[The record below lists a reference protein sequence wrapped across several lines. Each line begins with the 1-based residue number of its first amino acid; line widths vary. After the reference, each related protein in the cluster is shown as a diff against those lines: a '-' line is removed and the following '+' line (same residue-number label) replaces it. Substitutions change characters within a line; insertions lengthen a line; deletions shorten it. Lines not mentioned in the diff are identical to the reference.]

1 MKHLLNSMSEQEKNA
16 IREQHTGGMKL
27 SNEKFRNL
35 VEGKLGDVKTLV
47 KESNTSKRFGKK
59 GIVEQLET
67 KEKSDIN
74 NIMDLG
80 YRFMMS
86 RNPDGPKNKEGFEA
100 ALEDL
105 KWIFK
110 STINNIEGQ
119 RRGVG
124 DMMETKQETKESFWD
139 LNFGKP
145 TVDDA
150 AKTHLKKHGY
160 SHIGKDDER
169 GGDNYVMF
177 NGQKFF
183 PHEIEYAGYQD
194 LGDLPRV
201 EDGKLIIANPAWGL

>member
-1 MKHLLNSMSEQEKNA
+1 MKHLLNNMSEQEKNA

-35 VEGKLGDVKTLV
+35 VQGKLGDVKTLV
-47 KESNTSKRFGKK
+47 KESRT
-59 GIVEQLET
+59 IAEQ
-67 KEKSDIN
+67 KEFKDTADIN
-74 NIMDLG
+74 QIMDLG
-80 YRFMMS
+80 YRFMMA
-86 RNPDGPKNKEGFEA
+86 RNPDGPKNKMGFEA
-100 ALEDL
+100 ALDDL

-110 STINNIEGQ
+110 TTISNIEGQ
-119 RRGVG
+119 RRGMG
-124 DMMETKQETKESFWD
+124 EMMETKQETKESFWD
-139 LNFGKP
+139 LNFGRP

-160 SHIGKDDER
+160 SHIGKEEE
-169 GGDNYVMF
+169 GDNYVMF

-194 LGDLPRV
+194 LGDLPRE

>member
-1 MKHLLNSMSEQEKNA
+1 MKHLLNNMSEQEKNA
-16 IREQHTGGMKL
+16 IREQHTGGMQL
-27 SNEKFRNL
+27 SNDKFRKL
-35 VEGKLGDVKTLV
+35 VKSKLGDVKTLV
-47 KESNTSKRFGKK
+47 SENNKGFGD
-59 GIVEQLET
+59 IRET
-67 KEKSDIN
+67 KLEA
-74 NIMDLG
+74 
-80 YRFMMS
+80 
-86 RNPDGPKNKEGFEA
+86 KE
-100 ALEDL
+100 
-105 KWIFK
+105 
-110 STINNIEGQ
+110 N
-119 RRGVG
+119 
-124 DMMETKQETKESFWD
+124 FWD

-145 TVDDA
+145 TVGDA

>member
-1 MKHLLNSMSEQEKNA
+1 MKHLLNDMSESEKNS

-35 VEGKLGDVKTLV
+35 VGAKLGDVKTLV
-47 KESNTSKRFGKK
+47 KESRT
-59 GIVEQLET
+59 IAEQ
-67 KEKSDIN
+67 KEFKDTADIN
-74 NIMDLG
+74 QIMDLG
-80 YRFMMS
+80 YRFMMA

-119 RRGVG
+119 RRGMG

-139 LNFGKP
+139 DIFGRPDVDRAVKDSMRATGSSGRGRKDSNYGEDPKP
-145 TVDDA
+145 EDEYVVFQGQQFSPDD
-150 AKTHLKKHGY
+150 
-160 SHIGKDDER
+160 
-169 GGDNYVMF
+169 
-177 NGQKFF
+177 
-183 PHEIEYAGYQD
+183 IEYASYDD

-201 EDGKLIIANPAWGL
+201 ENGKLIVTNPAWES

>member
-1 MKHLLNSMSEQEKNA
+1 MKHLLNNLSEQEKNA

-59 GIVEQLET
+59 GIAEQLET

-139 LNFGKP
+139 LNFGRPSVK
-145 TVDDA
+145 DA
-150 AKTHLKKHGY
+150 AKTHLKRHGY
-160 SHIGKDDER
+160 SHMGKEEE
-169 GGDNYVMF
+169 GDNYVMF
-177 NGQKFF
+177 NGEKFF
-183 PHEIEYAGYQD
+183 PDQIEYADYQD
-194 LGDLPRV
+194 LGDLPRI
-201 EDGKLIIANPAWGL
+201 EDGKLLVANPAWGL

>member
-1 MKHLLNSMSEQEKNA
+1 MKHLLNNLSEQEKNA

-47 KESNTSKRFGKK
+47 KESRT
-59 GIVEQLET
+59 IVEQ
-67 KEKSDIN
+67 KEFKDTADIN
-74 NIMDLG
+74 QIMDLG

-86 RNPDGPKNKEGFEA
+86 RNPDGPKNKEGFES
-100 ALEDL
+100 ALDDL

-110 STINNIEGQ
+110 SVISNIEGQ
-119 RRGVG
+119 RRGMG
-124 DMMETKQETKESFWD
+124 EMMETKQETKESFWD
-139 LNFGKP
+139 LNFGRP

-160 SHIGKDDER
+160 SHIGREEE

-177 NGQKFF
+177 KGQKFF

>member
-1 MKHLLNSMSEQEKNA
+1 MKHLLNNMSEQEKNA

-47 KESNTSKRFGKK
+47 KESRT
-59 GIVEQLET
+59 IAEQ
-67 KEKSDIN
+67 KEFKDTADIN
-74 NIMDLG
+74 QIMDLG

-86 RNPDGPKNKEGFEA
+86 RNPDGPKNKEGFES
-100 ALEDL
+100 ALDDL

-110 STINNIEGQ
+110 STISNIEGQ
-119 RRGVG
+119 RRGMG

-139 LNFGKP
+139 LNFGRP

-160 SHIGKDDER
+160 SHIGKDEE
-169 GGDNYVMF
+169 GGDNYIMF

>member
-1 MKHLLNSMSEQEKNA
+1 MKHLLNNLSEQEKNA

-47 KESNTSKRFGKK
+47 KESRT
-59 GIVEQLET
+59 IAEQ
-67 KEKSDIN
+67 KEFKDTADIN
-74 NIMDLG
+74 QIMDLG

-86 RNPDGPKNKEGFEA
+86 RNPDGPKNKEGFES
-100 ALEDL
+100 ALDDL

-110 STINNIEGQ
+110 STISNIEGQ
-119 RRGVG
+119 RRGMG
-124 DMMETKQETKESFWD
+124 EMMETKQETKESFWD
-139 LNFGKP
+139 LNFGRP

-160 SHIGKDDER
+160 SHIGKDEEE
-169 GGDNYVMF
+169 GDNYIMYK
-177 NGQKFF
+177 GKKFF

-194 LGDLPRV
+194 LGDLPRE